1 MESGTSL
8 FFSLFNNLAIFVVL
22 VNLYGFVRKIQF
34 AQTLTRQFVFGV
46 LFSLTA
52 LVCMQVRI
60 EVFEGVLVDQRNGII
75 VLSTLFGGPVS
86 GLLTM
91 CTAAAYRVHLGG
103 GGVIAGVFGML
114 LSLLAGML
122 WRGWRRQR
130 DWLFFLL
137 GATFSSFLILPGFL
151 LVGDFATGWALLQ
164 RMALPYGIACL
175 VGMLFVGF
183 LIQRE
188 EHRLLVEEQLK
199 VSERK
204 YRQLFES
211 MVDISFEFDNEGI
224 IQIISPSVMNILG
237 YAPSEVI
244 GTPVYDYYA
253 SSEGREIF
261 LQNFAQR
268 TSVENFQVQMLHKNG
283 AKVWFSVNGRLLIDD
298 QGKRVGL
305 HGLAR
310 DISTIKK
317 AEEEREMLE
326 QSLLQSRKMEA
337 IGTLA
342 GGIAHDFNNIL
353 GGIIGYA
360 EIMQRE
366 VAAQHTDGFRKYL
379 RNILVAAERAQN
391 LIKQILAFSRQ
402 AALELKPVS
411 VREVIEDVVVLM
423 RASLPATIAIEMQ
436 LNTEC
441 CVLADKVQI
450 HQVIMNLCTNAGHAM
465 KEGGGTLSITLDE
478 GVLEEK
484 LAQKNEELAPDPYV
498 RIQVRDTGKGIP
510 QQQLER
516 IFDPFFT
523 TKKKGEGTGLG
534 LSMVHG
540 IISAMQGHITVES
553 RQGQG
558 TLFTI
563 YLPQTSGDAAKEVEE
578 GPLPRGHEQIVFIDD
593 DPFLT
598 NIGGAILEELGY
610 RVVLFNDSQ
619 DALQYIMEHRE
630 EVDLVVTDMTMPKM
644 TGLDLAGWLRA
655 SRVRVPILLCTGYS
669 EGMTEEQLRGV
680 NVQKCIVKPINSQ
693 LLASSVR
700 SLLDNVN

>member
-1 MESGTSL
+1 M
-8 FFSLFNNLAIFVVL
+8 AIFVVL